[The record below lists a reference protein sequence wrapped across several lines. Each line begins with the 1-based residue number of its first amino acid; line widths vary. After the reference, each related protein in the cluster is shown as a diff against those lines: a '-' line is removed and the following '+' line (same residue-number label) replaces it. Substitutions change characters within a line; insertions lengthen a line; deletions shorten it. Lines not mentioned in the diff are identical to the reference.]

1 MSLRLTHEEAAR
13 LGLSGATAQR
23 LQRESDASGDQNAKA
38 RGNKYGAKRANCRQG
53 HTHASAAEARRCDEL
68 TLLERGGHIRKLEQQ
83 PVFHFTL
90 DGRAM
95 TDLRGRKVRYTAD
108 FRYEE
113 RFEQPTKP
121 VPLAMA
127 AEIYSVT
134 CWREVV
140 EDVKSTATMTEAA
153 VLRLAMVRFFYPGID
168 LRTVS

>member
-23 LQRESDASGDQNAKA
+23 LQRESDGKG
-38 RGNKYGAKRANCRQG
+38 RGNKYGAKRTNCRQG

-68 TLLERGGHIRKLEQQ
+68 TLLERGGRIRKLEQQ
-83 PVFHFTL
+83 PVFHFTM
-90 DGRAM
+90 DGRQM
-95 TDLRGRKVRYTAD
+95 TDMRGRPVRYTAD

-113 RFEQPTKP
+113 RFEQKDQYQP
-121 VPLAMA
+121 VFAQSGDNGMA
-127 AEIYSVT
+127 WTEST
-134 CWREVV
+134 GWREVV

-153 VLRLAMVRFFYPGID
+153 VLRLALVRFFYPGID

>member
-23 LQRESDASGDQNAKA
+23 LVRGNDAAGGK
-38 RGNKYGAKRANCRQG
+38 RGNKFGAKRTNCRQG
-53 HTHASAAEARRCDEL
+53 HTHASGAEARRCDEL

-90 DGRAM
+90 DGRQM
-95 TDLRGRKVRYTAD
+95 TDMRGRAVRYTAD

-113 RFEQPTKP
+113 RFLCGALPHD
-121 VPLAMA
+121 PLLGV
-127 AEIYSVT
+127 YN
-134 CWREVV
+134 WREVV

>member
-23 LQRESDASGDQNAKA
+23 LQRESGGKQ
-38 RGNKYGAKRANCRQG
+38 RGNKYGAKRTNCRQG
-53 HTHASAAEARRCDEL
+53 HTHASGAEARRCDEL

-83 PVFHFTL
+83 PVFHFTM
-90 DGRAM
+90 DGRQM
-95 TDLRGRKVRYTAD
+95 TDMRGRAVRYTAD

-113 RFEQPTKP
+113 RQLEGALPHD
-121 VPLAMA
+121 PLLG
-127 AEIYSVT
+127 IYG
-134 CWREVV
+134 WREVV

>member
-13 LGLSGATAQR
+13 LGLSGATSQR
-23 LQRESDASGDQNAKA
+23 LARESAGAGGK
-38 RGNKYGAKRANCRQG
+38 RGNKFGAKRTNCRQG
-53 HTHASAAEARRCDEL
+53 HVHASGAEARRCDEL

-83 PVFHFTL
+83 PVFHFTM

-113 RFEQPTKP
+113 RHLPKL
-121 VPLAMA
+121 VPY
-127 AEIYSVT
+127 AEGGGFYEVEI
-134 CWREVV
+134 WREVV

-153 VLRLAMVRFFYPGID
+153 VLRLALVRFFYPGID